1 MLVLSRKRGE
11 RIVIGQDIEVTI
23 LEVFGGRV
31 RLGIQAPMEVSIQRE
46 ELLKRIQESQVVP
59 AIVDGLP
66 YDPMENS
73 DHVLI

>member
-23 LEVFGGRV
+23 LEVCGGRV

-46 ELLKRIQESQVVP
+46 ELLKRIQESEVVP

-66 YDPMENS
+66 YDPMKNPN
-73 DHVLI
+73 HVLI